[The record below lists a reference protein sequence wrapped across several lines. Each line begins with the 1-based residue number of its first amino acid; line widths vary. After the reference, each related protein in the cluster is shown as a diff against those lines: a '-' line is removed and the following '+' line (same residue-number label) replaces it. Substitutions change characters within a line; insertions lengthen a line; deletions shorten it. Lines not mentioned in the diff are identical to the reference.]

1 MNFTLKII
9 KTFDFFLFIYFF
21 YCGMPFKMFTKNLD
35 TEFYIEVLGEIPV
48 LFMRNFNGGNCRFL
62 QDNAPS
68 HVTSQVF
75 NFLRE
80 KQLRWVNFLATK
92 SLLINIYAYQ
102 IHLRQNYHHIVQIL
116 MLLN

>member
-1 MNFTLKII
+1 M
-9 KTFDFFLFIYFF
+9 FLR
-21 YCGMPFKMFTKNLD
+21 NLD
-35 TEFYIEVLGEIPV
+35 TEFYIEVSDET
-48 LFMRNFNGGNCRFL
+48 LFPFMGNFNGGNCRFL

-68 HVTSQVF
+68 HVTAQVY

-92 SLLINIYAYQ
+92 SLLINIYAYK